1 VPPNRPRAV
10 RALWDG
16 GPVTEPGPDDP
27 APPDAAE
34 PPRRARGRVASGA
47 RGNALV
53 RASAIQLS
61 WLVKTLVVQAFV
73 IPSSSMHDTLL
84 EGDRVLVSRLVPAP
98 FDVHRGD
105 VVVFADPG
113 GWLTPEEA
121 PRASAVQG
129 ALAAVG
135 LAPQQ
140 STGHLIKR
148 VIGLPGDRVAAAGD
162 GSPVTVNGVPVDESA
177 YLAAGVG
184 PSDIPFDVTVP
195 DGALWVLGD
204 NRSSSRDSRWHQGD
218 PGGGAVPVAD
228 VVGTAFAVPW
238 PFDRAALL
246 RNPGAAF
253 ADVPDPS

>member
-1 VPPNRPRAV
+1 M

-27 APPDAAE
+27 TPPDAAE
-34 PPRRARGRVASGA
+34 PPGRRRGRVVSVA
-47 RGNALV
+47 RETAIVLG
-53 RASAIQLS
+53 SAILLS
-61 WLVKTLVVQAFV
+61 WLLKTFVVQAFV
-73 IPSSSMHDTLL
+73 IPSSSMRDTLL
-84 EGDRVLVSRLVPAP
+84 ECDRVLVSRLVPAP

-121 PRASAVQG
+121 PRASAVQR
-129 ALAAVG
+129 ALATVG
-135 LAPQQ
+135 LAPEQ

-162 GSPVTVNGVPVDESA
+162 GSPVTVNGVPVDEAA

-204 NRSSSRDSRWHQGD
+204 NRSGSRDSRWHQGD
-218 PGGGAVPVAD
+218 PGGGAVPLAD

-238 PFDRAALL
+238 PFDRAAVL
-246 RNPGAAF
+246 RNPGDVF
-253 ADVPDPS
+253 ADVPAPS